1 MKSLF
6 CWIKR
11 SIDEEK
17 LRLFEENYQELEK
30 LKQDLAMNKEREERS
45 IRVKYENELKIFEKQ
60 TEENFI
66 REKKFLETRQ
76 INQLN
81 ILKQTIE
88 KEKLDLQNKLR
99 FETVIRIVLYENFFL
114 LFQSRYVSWSQ
125 TWTTKQH
132 EYSNTIITNENRS
145 WWSENIY
152 EF

>member
-1 MKSLF
+1 
-6 CWIKR
+6 
-11 SIDEEK
+11 
-17 LRLFEENYQELEK
+17 LEK

-114 LFQSRYVSWSQ
+114 LFQSRYVS
-125 TWTTKQH
+125 
-132 EYSNTIITNENRS
+132 
-145 WWSENIY
+145 
-152 EF
+152 

>member
-1 MKSLF
+1 
-6 CWIKR
+6 
-11 SIDEEK
+11 
-17 LRLFEENYQELEK
+17 
-30 LKQDLAMNKEREERS
+30 MNKEREERS

-114 LFQSRYVSWSQ
+114 LFQSRYVS
-125 TWTTKQH
+125 
-132 EYSNTIITNENRS
+132 
-145 WWSENIY
+145 
-152 EF
+152 